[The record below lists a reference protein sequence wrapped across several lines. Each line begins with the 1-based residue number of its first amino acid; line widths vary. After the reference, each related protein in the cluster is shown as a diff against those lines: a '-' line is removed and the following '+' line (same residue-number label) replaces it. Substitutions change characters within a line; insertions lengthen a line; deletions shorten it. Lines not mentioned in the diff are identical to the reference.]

1 MDDTLLR
8 GRFIDRFTARYQKTA
23 ALQEIRSQHYSSAE
37 RTRAIAGLLT
47 GHTRNELTELVDSI
61 ELVPGTKR
69 VIAALKKQGYLT
81 GIITDSYDF
90 AAEHVCRKIGA
101 DFTIANH
108 TAFEGGI
115 ATGEVIIPAILY
127 HTPES
132 SCQHE
137 ICKLNALEHLLRS
150 KGIARTDCIAIGD
163 SENDTCMVKAA
174 GTGIA
179 FQPKHNCLLQAADF
193 VIQETSFDQVL
204 SRA

>member
-8 GRFIDRFTARYQKTA
+8 GRFIDRFTERYQQTA
-23 ALQEIRSQHYSSAE
+23 ALKEIRAQHYSSAE
-37 RTRAIAGLLT
+37 RTHAIARLLE
-47 GHTRNELTELVDSI
+47 GHTREELIELVDGI

-101 DFTIANH
+101 DFAVANH
-108 TAFEGGI
+108 AAFEGGI
-115 ATGEVIIPAILY
+115 ATGEVTIPAILY

-132 SCQHE
+132 SCRHE
-137 ICKLNALEHLLRS
+137 ICKQNALEHILRTR
-150 KGIARTDCIAIGD
+150 GIARTDCIAVGD

-193 VIQETSFDQVL
+193 VIEEPSFEQIL